1 MHFFK
6 EFWGFGAK
14 KHVVCN
20 GPKFFFLYEL
30 LRVMYKKYNLF
41 ADVFGVPHRVFLSIA
56 KSQPDE
62 MHLELTLCHLIK
74 HTPNYNIYQLHLQ
87 SNCVSQVKMYHNI
100 FCLRNND
107 NKVKF

>member
-41 ADVFGVPHRVFLSIA
+41 ADVFGVPHRVFF
-56 KSQPDE
+56 E
-62 MHLELTLCHLIK
+62 HC
-74 HTPNYNIYQLHLQ
+74 
-87 SNCVSQVKMYHNI
+87 
-100 FCLRNND
+100 
-107 NKVKF
+107 